1 MNPKALV
8 IAGLGS
14 QVGKTLVTAAL
25 TRHFAPHSKAVK
37 LGPDYIDRGFYSP
50 PHSSPPADGSPSQS
64 SLSQGSHPQAL
75 NLDLWAMSEP
85 LQAYVLAQSKS
96 PLTLFEG
103 MMGLFDGKFF
113 TTAQA
118 AQKLGVGIVLVLDMC
133 HTAQT
138 PVYLAKAVGEMLA
151 SSNGLASNGASLD
164 GAGSNKPTS
173 KAPKGTS
180 PKGTKGT
187 TLKGVIFNNLK
198 SPNHRTLAC
207 QAAEELGIKVLG
219 CIYQTHALAS
229 RHLGL
234 VQATEQNQATKLAE
248 LTAHIATQLDTKA
261 LWELADEFNPPPAPF
276 PAFTKPADHIAV
288 ASDNAFGFIYP
299 WLLEGWRRDGA
310 KISPF
315 SPLRD
320 EAPDPKTDFIYL
332 PGGYPELYPELGN
345 CETFRQGVRKAVLTN
360 KARIYGECG
369 GYMMLGDAITTSRH
383 TVRGLGLLGFSSKV
397 GSTLKALGYRKVV
410 ASDQRLGIKG
420 AWRGHEFHYG
430 EIIGGEVTG
439 GEITAGEITSG
450 KATNG
455 KKHKT
460 PKHKTPAGNATA
472 NKATPLFTDEAGNPY
487 GIVAGNIAGSFIHLI
502 DSAIV

>member
-1 MNPKALV
+1 MNPRALV

-50 PHSSPPADGSPSQS
+50 SQHSPTVDGSPSQS
-64 SLSQGSHPQAL
+64 SHPQAL

-118 AQKLGVGIVLVLDMC
+118 AQKLGVGIVLVLDMR

-151 SSNGLASNGASLD
+151 GSNGLASNGASLD
-164 GAGSNKPTS
+164 WVGSNKSTS
-173 KAPKGTS
+173 KAPKGT
-180 PKGTKGT
+180 KGTKGT

-198 SPNHRTLAC
+198 SPNHRHLAC
-207 QAAEELGIKVLG
+207 QAAEKLGIKVLG
-219 CIYQTHALAS
+219 CIYQTHTLAS

-288 ASDNAFGFIYP
+288 ASDNAFGFSYP

-320 EAPDPKTDFIYL
+320 EAPDPKADFIYL

-345 CETFRQGVRKAVLTN
+345 CETFRQGVRNAVLTN

-383 TVRGLGLLGFSSKV
+383 KVRGLGLLGFSSKV
-397 GSTLKALGYRKVV
+397 GPTLKALGYRKVV

-430 EIIGGEVTG
+430 EIIGGEITG
-439 GEITAGEITSG
+439 GEITSG

-460 PKHKTPAGNATA
+460 PAGKATA